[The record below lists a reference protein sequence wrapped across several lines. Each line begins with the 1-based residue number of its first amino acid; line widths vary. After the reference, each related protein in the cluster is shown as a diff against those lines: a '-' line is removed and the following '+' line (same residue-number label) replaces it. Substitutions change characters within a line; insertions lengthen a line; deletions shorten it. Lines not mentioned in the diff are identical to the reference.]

1 MQKIKGMNNTEFWVI
16 IRFRIWVGNN
26 RGKME
31 VKKRGAQEIE
41 GQGAGRFIYLNIK
54 TRIKT
59 GEVLKIMT
67 NS

>member
-1 MQKIKGMNNTEFWVI
+1 MQKIKGMNNREFWVI

>member
-41 GQGAGRFIYLNIK
+41 GQGAGRFIYLNID
-54 TRIKT
+54 IA
-59 GEVLKIMT
+59 T
-67 NS
+67 N